1 MIKESYGNAFVPCLV
16 DHYQDVYVV
25 DYRYYTG
32 SLSYLV
38 ISKGIQDVIFL
49 NNAEALSSDDVVSK
63 IYNVAVS

>member
-1 MIKESYGNAFVPCLV
+1 MIKESYGNAFVPFLV